1 MMTSCHLWR
10 YSQWGGV
17 HPALVSV
24 TLWTGDGFPA
34 SQSPFLGMAAYSL
47 CWVGLFSRLKQQRS
61 ALDAQSPGFS
71 LQGLA
76 SLVMRVVL
84 THCLVHSAVENKAVL
99 QDFFIPWSH
108 TIELLMNLM

>member
-1 MMTSCHLWR
+1 MGRGPPCSGFS
-10 YSQWGGV
+10 Y
-17 HPALVSV
+17 
-24 TLWTGDGFPA
+24 LWTGDGFPA

-47 CWVGLFSRLKQQRS
+47 CWVGLFSRPKQQRS

-71 LQGLA
+71 VQGLA
-76 SLVMRVVL
+76 GLVMRVVL

-108 TIELLMNLM
+108 TIELLMDLL